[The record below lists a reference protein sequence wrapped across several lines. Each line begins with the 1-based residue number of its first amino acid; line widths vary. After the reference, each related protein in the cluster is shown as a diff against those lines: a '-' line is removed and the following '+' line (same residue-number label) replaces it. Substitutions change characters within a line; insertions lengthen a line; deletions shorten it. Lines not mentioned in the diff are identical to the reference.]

1 MKKQKVNNKKSF
13 AIFLRGG
20 TGVGKTTIGK
30 KLAEK
35 ISPSVFIEQDI
46 LRYMVVNGLVASRT
60 GLQPG
65 NYPGEYRKQCKLAD
79 KNTLDL
85 VRNFTDEGFT
95 VIVDGFNG
103 GESGDTFYYLKNPEK
118 KRWYPEKGLL
128 KQKLPNVRVI
138 QIVLDTEKETL
149 IERLKSVKKWNKIVI
164 DFILKQREIFLDTL
178 DRNEVSLVIETCKMS
193 PERICKRILKE
204 LK

>member
-1 MKKQKVNNKKSF
+1 MKKQKANNETPF

-65 NYPGEYRKQCKLAD
+65 DYPDEYRKQCKLAD

-85 VRNFTDEGFT
+85 VRNFTDQGFI

-103 GESGDTFYYLKNPEK
+103 GESGDTFYYLENPEK
-118 KRWYPEKGLL
+118 IKWYPENDLL
-128 KQKLPNVRVI
+128 NKKLPNVKTF
-138 QIVLDTEKETL
+138 QIVLDTEKNEL
-149 IERLKSVKKWNKIVI
+149 VKRLKLNKDVMII
-164 DFILKQREIFLDTL
+164 II
-178 DRNEVSLVIETCKMS
+178 
-193 PERICKRILKE
+193 KE
-204 LK
+204 LAKKLFKNLNS